1 MKDNYD
7 CFLTV
12 CCITYNHVGYISQC
26 IEGFL
31 MQKTTFPIRIII
43 HDDASTDGTTDILK
57 DYERKNPSLIKLIL
71 QIENKYSKGIDIFS
85 TYIYPIL
92 NCKYIATCEGDD
104 YWTDPY
110 KLQKQVDFLE
120 ANPKYVFCGHN
131 FMNNIDGWITE
142 HRNVDSWYKKGVYDI
157 DTKTLLTYWPVS
169 TLTMVERLDA
179 VLEANRII
187 IDNGYKHPC
196 DLHLFYHL
204 TKLGLGYAFPDKMAV
219 YRIHSGGVFGGANAE
234 RKAQFSNMITRELF
248 EKNKDDD
255 VLRNQLRRTVIDEM
269 RTVNSYSVYK
279 RIKYFGE
286 YLSVSRGMKEHINGC
301 VCFILSFMPRK
312 LRFEAFTRILKNRK
326 RND

>member
-1 MKDNYD
+1 MNNNPL
-7 CFLTV
+7 LTIG
-12 CCITYNHVGYISQC
+12 CITYNHAGYISQC

-31 MQKTTFPIRIII
+31 MQKTTFPFEIII
-43 HDDASTDGTTDILK
+43 HDDASTDGTSEIVKEYADK
-57 DYERKNPSLIKLIL
+57 YPDLIKAII
-71 QIENKYSKGIDIFS
+71 QTKNQYSNGGR
-85 TYIYPIL
+85 IYSRFIHPISRG
-92 NCKYIATCEGDD
+92 KYIATCEGDD

-131 FMNNIDGWITE
+131 IMNNIDGWITE
-142 HRNVDSWYKKGVYDI
+142 HRNVDSWYKKGIYDI

-187 IDNGYKHPC
+187 TENGYKHAC

-204 TKLGLGYAFPDKMAV
+204 TKLGLGYALPDKMAV

-234 RKAQFSNMITRELF
+234 GKARFSNMITRELF

-255 VLRNQLRRTVIDEM
+255 TLRNQLRRTVIDEM

-279 RIKYFGE
+279 RIKYFEE
-286 YLSVSRGMKEHINGC
+286 YLSVSKGMKEHINGC

-312 LRFEAFTRILKNRK
+312 LRFEAFTIILKNRK

>member
-1 MKDNYD
+1 MNNNPL
-7 CFLTV
+7 LTIG
-12 CCITYNHVGYISQC
+12 CITYNHADYISQC

-31 MQKTTFPIRIII
+31 MQKTTFPFEIII
-43 HDDASTDGTTDILK
+43 HDDASTDGTSEIVKKYADK
-57 DYERKNPSLIKLIL
+57 YPDLIKAII
-71 QIENKYSKGIDIFS
+71 QTENQYSKGGR
-85 TYIYPIL
+85 IYHRFIHPISRG
-92 NCKYIATCEGDD
+92 KYIATCEGDD

-187 IDNGYKHPC
+187 TENGYKHAC

-204 TKLGLGYAFPDKMAV
+204 TKLGLGYALPDKMAV

-234 RKAQFSNMITRELF
+234 GKARFSNMITRELF

-255 VLRNQLRRTVIDEM
+255 TLRNQLRRTVIDEM

-279 RIKYFGE
+279 RIKYFEE
-286 YLSVSRGMKEHINGC
+286 YLSVSKGMKEHINGC

-312 LRFEAFTRILKNRK
+312 LRFEAFTIILKNRK